1 MRRLIHAILTLV
13 TLGVP
18 ATASTLAIESF
29 EIFGGNGC
37 NAIPEFNC
45 GFSFVADTDLT
56 VTALGAY
63 DSASS
68 PISGAGS
75 TVTLYDFDTQEVLGT
90 TTVTASS
97 RLAGA
102 TITGGGL
109 AGDYRMV
116 DLVTPISLLAGERY
130 MLAALGT
137 LAPLPDPG
145 SPTIFNGISDVL
157 GYFVSGT
164 GFPTGGGTST
174 SFLAPNLEYQTAV
187 IPLPASLPLLASVLL
202 GLFGLVRLRRR
213 PAGA

>member
-75 TVTLYDFDTQEVLGT
+75 TVTLYDFDTQEAVGT

-137 LAPLPDPG
+137 G
-145 SPTIFNGISDVL
+145 SAM
-157 GYFVSGT
+157 
-164 GFPTGGGTST
+164 
-174 SFLAPNLEYQTAV
+174 FLATPCPE
-187 IPLPASLPLLASVLL
+187 PA
-202 GLFGLVRLRRR
+202 FR
-213 PAGA
+213 PAEEPRRVFWPQTLSIRQR